1 MSDILNED
9 KSTKDYNEMR
19 FDSFINKTIIL
30 SSKDYF
36 RKQMKNVSREQTIF
50 DDENYENFL
59 QEYILLENVKDFSDN
74 IENQLELHRALKSL
88 TNIEQSVISLLFQ
101 KELSRD
107 EAAKI
112 LNIYSQSVTRIK
124 IRAVSK
130 LRNHFKEDFDNE
142 Q

>member
-1 MSDILNED
+1 MSNILNED
-9 KSTKDYNEMR
+9 KNTKDYNEMK

-36 RKQMKNVSREQTIF
+36 RKQMKNVSREKTIF
-50 DDENYENFL
+50 DDENYEIFL
-59 QEYILLENVKDFSDN
+59 QEYISLGKNDDFSDT
-74 IENQLELHRALKSL
+74 IENQLELHNALKSL
-88 TNIEQSVISLLFQ
+88 TAIEQSVISLLFQ

-112 LNIYSQSVTRIK
+112 LKIYSQSVTRIK
-124 IRAVSK
+124 IRAVRK
-130 LRNHFKEDFDNE
+130 LRDHFKGDFGDE

>member
-1 MSDILNED
+1 MENTSAEEKN
-9 KSTKDYNEMR
+9 SKDYQEMR

-36 RKQMKNVSREQTIF
+36 RKQMKNVSREKTIF
-50 DDENYENFL
+50 DDENYEDFL
-59 QEYILLENVKDFSDN
+59 QEYISLGNGKDFSDT
-74 IENQLELHRALKSL
+74 IENQIELHKALKSL

-130 LRNHFKEDFDNE
+130 LRELLKGDFDNE
-142 Q
+142 

>member
-36 RKQMKNVSREQTIF
+36 RKQMKNISREQTIF
-50 DDENYENFL
+50 DDENYESFL
-59 QEYILLENVKDFSDN
+59 QEYISLENGGNFSDN

-112 LNIYSQSVTRIK
+112 LNIYAQSVTRIK

-130 LRNHFKEDFDNE
+130 LRDHFKEDFDDE

>member
-1 MSDILNED
+1 MSDISNTD
-9 KSTKDYNEMR
+9 NNTKDYQEMK

-36 RKQMKNVSREQTIF
+36 RKQMKNMSREQTIF

-59 QEYILLENVKDFSDN
+59 QEYISLENGKNFSDN
-74 IENQLELHRALKSL
+74 IENQIELHKALKSL

-101 KELSRD
+101 RELSRD

-130 LRNHFKEDFDNE
+130 LRNSLKGDFDDE

>member
-9 KSTKDYNEMR
+9 KNTKDYNEIR

-30 SSKDYF
+30 SSKDYY
-36 RKQMKNVSREQTIF
+36 RKQMRNGSREKTIF

-59 QEYILLENVKDFSDN
+59 QDYVSLENSENFSET
-74 IENQLELHRALKSL
+74 IENQIELHKALKSL

-107 EAAKI
+107 EAARI
-112 LNIYSQSVTRIK
+112 LNIYAQSVTRIK

-130 LRNHFKEDFDNE
+130 LRDHFKGDFDDE

>member
-9 KSTKDYNEMR
+9 KNTKDYNEIR

-30 SSKDYF
+30 SSKDYY
-36 RKQMKNVSREQTIF
+36 RKQMRNGSREKTIF
-50 DDENYENFL
+50 VDLYYENFL
-59 QEYILLENVKDFSDN
+59 QDYVSLENSENFSET
-74 IENQLELHRALKSL
+74 IENQIELHKALKSL

-112 LNIYSQSVTRIK
+112 LNIYAQSVTRIK

-130 LRNHFKEDFDNE
+130 LRDHFKGDFDDE

>member
-9 KSTKDYNEMR
+9 KNTKDYNEIR

-30 SSKDYF
+30 SSKDYY
-36 RKQMKNVSREQTIF
+36 RKQMRNGSREKTIF

-59 QEYILLENVKDFSDN
+59 QDYVSLENSENFSET
-74 IENQLELHRALKSL
+74 IENQIELHKALKSL

-112 LNIYSQSVTRIK
+112 LNIYAQSVTRIK

-130 LRNHFKEDFDNE
+130 LRDHFKGDFDDE